1 MRILHVCLSNFYIDN
16 YGYQENILPK
26 MHKLQGHEVKIL
38 ASTETFIENSK
49 LGYVDPS
56 SYVTEYGVP
65 ITRIPY
71 TNILPHA
78 IAKKIR
84 KYKGVKKTLYSF
96 KPDVLFIH
104 GGQFVSMKEIVS
116 YVK

>member
-26 MHKLQGHEVKIL
+26 MHQLQGHEVAIL

-49 LGYVDPS
+49 LGYVEPS
-56 SYVTEYGVP
+56 SYITEYGVP

-71 TNILPHA
+71 IKLLPLA
-78 IAKKIR
+78 LAKKVR
-84 KYKGVKKTLYSF
+84 KYKGVRSFLHSF
-96 KPDVLFIH
+96 KPD
-104 GGQFVSMKEIVS
+104 
-116 YVK
+116 